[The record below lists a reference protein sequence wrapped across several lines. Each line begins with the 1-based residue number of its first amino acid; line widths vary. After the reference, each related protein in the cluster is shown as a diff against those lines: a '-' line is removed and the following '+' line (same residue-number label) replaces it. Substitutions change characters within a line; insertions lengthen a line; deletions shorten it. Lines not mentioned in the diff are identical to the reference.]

1 MMHDLSQHR
10 FGVASH
16 PHSRA
21 TLLHNLGFSSQK
33 ARVVSDHLNEAK
45 RLAWRRTTWPTILH
59 HARQRKALLLFGDA
73 ASFAQWGSRSSPW
86 APPGEQPAVPTSG
99 TRKGY
104 KVCGRIDSFS
114 ARFFYK
120 GHEGRLNSESSAAFL
135 LAVLSHTSNS
145 NFRSQDVSSLG
156 LSLRASADS
165 SFDSSLRPLI
175 MKSIR

>member
-33 ARVVSDHLNEAK
+33 ARLVSDHLNEAK

-73 ASFAQWGSRSSPW
+73 ASFAQWGSRSSPG
-86 APPGEQPAVPTSG
+86 PPQASNPQCPPVARAKA
-99 TRKGY
+99 TRC
-104 KVCGRIDSFS
+104 V
-114 ARFFYK
+114 
-120 GHEGRLNSESSAAFL
+120 AA
-135 LAVLSHTSNS
+135 
-145 NFRSQDVSSLG
+145 
-156 LSLRASADS
+156 
-165 SFDSSLRPLI
+165 
-175 MKSIR
+175 